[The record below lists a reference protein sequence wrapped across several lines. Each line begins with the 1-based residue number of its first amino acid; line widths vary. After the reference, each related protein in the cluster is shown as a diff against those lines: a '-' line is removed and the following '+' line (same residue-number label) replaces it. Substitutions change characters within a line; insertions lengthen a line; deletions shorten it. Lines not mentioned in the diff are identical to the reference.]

1 MRDIECRWRIENTHE
16 NDEAP
21 CKTGRPGFKQYKK
34 KNVWFWFI
42 SKCGRGI
49 RSHKFVSRIQFSKI
63 VWARGETKTIS
74 NQIIKWNEHHLY
86 NTHCSAT
93 VAAATATR
101 YGKLTSPE
109 STQQRDILDAQ
120 PNKLPMAAFVGLQIG
135 RHKFH
140 FFLWFLLTLPT
151 FYWHRKCFE
160 FRAFLVQ
167 IRDQVLLCQCDNS
180 IVTMP
185 QCGDMT
191 PFGLAECQNIV
202 VICHSAFHH
211 RRHQRQKT
219 IVRINRI
226 TLHRR
231 FIIVDSSQSLCRLQT
246 IDTLSLM
253 DGSCTTQCIR
263 QSIPFYFF
271 IHI

>member
-1 MRDIECRWRIENTHE
+1 MN
-16 NDEAP
+16 
-21 CKTGRPGFKQYKK
+21 
-34 KNVWFWFI
+34 
-42 SKCGRGI
+42 
-49 RSHKFVSRIQFSKI
+49 
-63 VWARGETKTIS
+63 
-74 NQIIKWNEHHLY
+74 

-246 IDTLSLM
+246 TDYRHIVVNGRQLHHAMHSAINSVLFFYSHIIISFILQNKRKLM
-253 DGSCTTQCIR
+253 PIGV
-263 QSIPFYFF
+263 
-271 IHI
+271 